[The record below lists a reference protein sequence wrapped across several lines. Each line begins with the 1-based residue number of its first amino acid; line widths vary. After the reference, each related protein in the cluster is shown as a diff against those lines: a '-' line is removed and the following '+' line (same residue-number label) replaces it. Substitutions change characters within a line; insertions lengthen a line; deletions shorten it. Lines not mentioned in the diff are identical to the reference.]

1 MRTISF
7 LMLLIGFSFFA
18 QGQCINGKLAK
29 PIHDVG
35 AEIISQIDNEGFE
48 VVRAEYDLIFTSK
61 DTYRTLTTSWEY
73 ALFAFADNGVADL
86 DIAVY
91 EYDDLLE
98 HWTLILKDDGPENT
112 ATVTFTPAKDQQ
124 YKITITVKEYVEGY
138 DVARYGLII
147 FHD

>member
-1 MRTISF
+1 MRTITF
-7 LMLLIGFSFFA
+7 FMLFIGLSFFS

-35 AEIISQIDNEGFE
+35 AEIIAQIDNEGFE

-61 DTYRTLTTSWEY
+61 DTYRVLSPSWEY
-73 ALFAFADNGVADL
+73 ALFAFADDGVADL

-98 HWTLILKDDGPENT
+98 HWTLLHKDDGPENT
-112 ATVTFTPAKDQQ
+112 ATVTFTPAENQQ

-138 DVARYGLII
+138 DVARYGLVI